1 MKYKVKLSDWYLQR
15 SDAKLPV
22 KTDFSI
28 KGNIILIGKNDEA
41 ITENIQGIENDPRF
55 IIEKIEE
62 IESETKEPEIK
73 RGRKV
78 RSVAPEE
85 TKIEE

>member
-62 IESETKEPEIK
+62 IEPETK